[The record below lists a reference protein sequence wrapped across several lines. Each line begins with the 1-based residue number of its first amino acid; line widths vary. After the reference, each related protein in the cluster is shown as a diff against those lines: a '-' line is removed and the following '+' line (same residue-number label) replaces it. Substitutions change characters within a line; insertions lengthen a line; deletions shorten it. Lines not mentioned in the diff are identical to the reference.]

1 MNDMHEKSNGRFPC
15 NYVDQN
21 IEGMK
26 RNIEAQL
33 VEYEQAIK
41 DAKAWYLRWKAKRG
55 FRCVEQ
61 NKREGL

>member
-1 MNDMHEKSNGRFPC
+1 MNE
-15 NYVDQN
+15 QN
-21 IEGMK
+21 IEGLK

-33 VEYEQAIK
+33 VEYEQAIAA
-41 DAKAWYLRWKAKRG
+41 AKAWYSQWKSKRG